1 MNKVNPRSIFDPE
14 SAFAKYDS
22 DGLSVYSNDN
32 EDDWAF
38 MKKWNEKIK
47 LLEFNDKSHHEIKLR
62 LVIQLFRFW

>member
-38 MKKWNEKIK
+38 MKK
-47 LLEFNDKSHHEIKLR
+47 
-62 LVIQLFRFW
+62 